1 MEEKQIYRDK
11 DGRILDRKS
20 GTITSRMSELCR
32 EEPESRG
39 VNTILGEEWS
49 SLVNIDAV
57 GLLLLN
63 TRHALGAFQ
72 FLKSRS
78 VSCETSRIFFQAALE
93 KKEKKKKKRK
103 KILLLSRPYNI
114 HQISPY
120 VLSYPICVTLP
131 SENKTVDYLNFVIM
145 INMSN

>member
-1 MEEKQIYRDK
+1 
-11 DGRILDRKS
+11 
-20 GTITSRMSELCR
+20 MSELCR

-39 VNTILGEEWS
+39 VNTILGQGGWS
-49 SLVNIDAV
+49 LGNIDAV

-93 KKEKKKKKRK
+93 K
-103 KILLLSRPYNI
+103 N
-114 HQISPY
+114 
-120 VLSYPICVTLP
+120 P
-131 SENKTVDYLNFVIM
+131 SLKSAL
-145 INMSN
+145 